1 MKKDVV
7 IELLVEFI
15 FFGLLAVIASFYY
28 TLPDSLIITVAMALA
43 FAFPRVAYGRMQDAT
58 RAGKI
63 IMVVLG
69 MVLVAC
75 AVANI
80 IGWTAAQGV
89 GLDTPRLDSD
99 DGRYYHW
106 ALNHYDGRCKAP
118 EITYDGFPMMMLLLW
133 KLLGVSVLW
142 PMVVNLML
150 TLFTVVLAGRM
161 AVRILAGRVTQS
173 NAVVSTLTM
182 LLVSVL
188 MYFLSQGLKVQKE
201 ALIYFAF
208 VLLGYV
214 FAGINDR
221 DAYTRRSIITD
232 IAAFAVGSFII
243 AYCRNTFMYMV
254 MIGVALFVVAN
265 VRRNWKL
272 GAVFAVLSIV
282 AFTLGNC
289 LAYYSVANHI
299 RIVEGGVSIESQF
312 VTSYTQQ
319 TYIDIIGRYFYM
331 PLWERLLFIP
341 VTSAIQFVIP
351 FPWLR
356 TPEFTAEAIMPR
368 LRYGWNV
375 VGGIALFYYLFVS
388 WRRGKGLGTWAWW
401 PVLSY
406 AAIAFVTAGSVSRY
420 ILPLQPLFAVTA
432 VYVILKLKDGE
443 WRKLFKAWSCCY
455 CIVLALVLAAC
466 YMI

>member
-89 GLDTPRLDSD
+89 GLDTPPRLDSD

-182 LLVSVL
+182 LLVAVL

-351 FPWLR
+351 FP
-356 TPEFTAEAIMPR
+356 
-368 LRYGWNV
+368 V
-375 VGGIALFYYLFVS
+375 VKNARIY
-388 WRRGKGLGTWAWW
+388 RRGHYAAFAVWVERRWRHCPVLLSVCQLASRQGTWHMGL
-401 PVLSY
+401 V
-406 AAIAFVTAGSVSRY
+406 AGIELCCHRICY
-420 ILPLQPLFAVTA
+420 CRFGQPLYPAFAA
-432 VYVILKLKDGE
+432 SFCSD
-443 WRKLFKAWSCCY
+443 CC
-455 CIVLALVLAAC
+455 IRHPQVEGR
-466 YMI
+466 